1 MSTPKP
7 KVFIILYSLY
17 GHVYTLAE
25 SIKEGLESTGSVDV
39 SIFQVAETLSEEVL
53 EKMHAPPKPNI
64 PVITP
69 AELVQAD
76 AFFFGIPT
84 RYGSMPSQVQSF
96 WDATGSLW
104 MQGALRNKFA
114 SVFFSTAGQHGGQ
127 ETTALTF
134 MSTLVHHGIIFIP
147 NGFASP
153 HLSDNSEIVGGSAWG
168 AGTLAGPDGARQP
181 TVKELE
187 VAKSQGQNFAQIIA
201 KYHEVAQP
209 QIQPQ
214 ESAAAAQPST
224 VPPTASTTA
233 QPPDP
238 QPAAQPAP
246 PTQTSHPSAPVSEA
260 PSSVADSSAS
270 QPNKRKSF
278 LKKLFS

>member
-17 GHVYTLAE
+17 GHVYKMAE
-25 SIKEGLESTGSVDV
+25 AVKEGLESAGGVEV
-39 SIFQVAETLSEEVL
+39 SIYQVAETLSAEVL
-53 EKMHAPPKPNI
+53 EKMHAPPKPDI

-69 AELVQAD
+69 DKLPEAD

-84 RYGSMPSQVQSF
+84 RYGSMPGQVQAF

-104 MQGALRNKFA
+104 MSGALRNKFA

-134 MSTLVHHGIIFIP
+134 MTTLVHHGMIFVP

-168 AGTLAGPDGARQP
+168 AGTLAGPDGSRQP
-181 TVKELE
+181 TAKELE
-187 VAKSQGQNFAQIIA
+187 VARSQGQNFAQIVA
-201 KYHEVAQP
+201 KFHETAQSQPASTNP
-209 QIQPQ
+209 QPT
-214 ESAAAAQPST
+214 AAP
-224 VPPTASTTA
+224 PPTSTST
-233 QPPDP
+233 QPPAP

-246 PTQTSHPSAPVSEA
+246 STPTASPSAPVSEA
-260 PSSVADSSAS
+260 PSSVADSSTS